1 MSSKGS
7 ELITQSHGQVTVPS
21 GRIPVLLGSH
31 AADILAQMAV
41 NFLRSGCPMVQVIFE
56 VSPGWESR
64 LASLRSAIDTLSGE
78 PASAGGIGIEMFEVH
93 NPLHPT
99 GNNGVFASCSISRRE
114 VRTPC

>member
-78 PASAGGIGIEMFEVH
+78 PALPRGVEVFEVH

-99 GNNGVFASCSISRRE
+99 GNNGVFASCSISRRA